1 MRPRGM
7 WGWCLV
13 CCGKIQYKG
22 KYNWKF
28 ICNIL
33 SILMEGDRCTGNL
46 PPAEVLPKERLA
58 QWLRYCRIMHMK
70 RRNAPAWTPGQGE
83 TAPWT
88 ARFDDFVK
96 HRNPS
101 SIISYSILPT
111 KRSTRDSACATAV
124 PAAAP
129 RTTSK
134 IYSSRFFILFTLI
147 RIVDPLCKSAV
158 VVGGST
164 PATPRAMSPEL
175 KPTIFR

>member
-1 MRPRGM
+1 MRSRGM

-33 SILMEGDRCTGNL
+33 SILREGDRRTGNL

-58 QWLRYCRIMHMK
+58 QRLRYCRIMPMK

-88 ARFDDFVK
+88 ARFDGFVK
-96 HRNPS
+96 PRKSKKHN
-101 SIISYSILPT
+101 SYSKLRSVSSSGAPLPGAN
-111 KRSTRDSACATAV
+111 SPCADRLPVLLKDT
-124 PAAAP
+124 
-129 RTTSK
+129 
-134 IYSSRFFILFTLI
+134 IQFTLTAQHQE
-147 RIVDPLCKSAV
+147 PHTSMHWTSLQHCLS
-158 VVGGST
+158 
-164 PATPRAMSPEL
+164 E
-175 KPTIFR
+175 

>member
-1 MRPRGM
+1 MDTLAFGYILPTTGRIRDFSPLETCAARRTTQKSPCKDAGARRIAPR
-7 WGWCLV
+7 
-13 CCGKIQYKG
+13 
-22 KYNWKF
+22 
-28 ICNIL
+28 
-33 SILMEGDRCTGNL
+33 
-46 PPAEVLPKERLA
+46 
-58 QWLRYCRIMHMK
+58 
-70 RRNAPAWTPGQGE
+70 
-83 TAPWT
+83 TAC
-88 ARFDDFVK
+88 FDGFVK

-111 KRSTRDSACATAV
+111 KRSTRDSTCAIAV

-164 PATPRAMSPEL
+164 PAPPRAMSPEL
-175 KPTIFR
+175 KPTIFL

>member
-83 TAPWT
+83 NAPMDG
-88 ARFDDFVK
+88 AFQRFRQV
-96 HRNPS
+96 
-101 SIISYSILPT
+101 
-111 KRSTRDSACATAV
+111 
-124 PAAAP
+124 
-129 RTTSK
+129 
-134 IYSSRFFILFTLI
+134 
-147 RIVDPLCKSAV
+147 
-158 VVGGST
+158 
-164 PATPRAMSPEL
+164 
-175 KPTIFR
+175 

>member
-1 MRPRGM
+1 MRLRKSASAAGQSLRRLTPLTLWLKWGGCMRPRGM

-58 QWLRYCRIMHMK
+58 QRFRYCRIMPMK

-88 ARFDDFVK
+88 ARFDGFVK
-96 HRNPS
+96 HRKSKKHN
-101 SIISYSILPT
+101 SYSTL
-111 KRSTRDSACATAV
+111 
-124 PAAAP
+124 AA
-129 RTTSK
+129 
-134 IYSSRFFILFTLI
+134 
-147 RIVDPLCKSAV
+147 
-158 VVGGST
+158 
-164 PATPRAMSPEL
+164 
-175 KPTIFR
+175 

>member
-1 MRPRGM
+1 MRLRKSASATGQSLRRLTPLTLWLKWGGCMRPRGM

-58 QWLRYCRIMHMK
+58 QRFRYCRIMPMK

-88 ARFDDFVK
+88 ARFDGFVK
-96 HRNPS
+96 HRKSKKHN
-101 SIISYSILPT
+101 SYSTL
-111 KRSTRDSACATAV
+111 
-124 PAAAP
+124 AA
-129 RTTSK
+129 
-134 IYSSRFFILFTLI
+134 
-147 RIVDPLCKSAV
+147 
-158 VVGGST
+158 
-164 PATPRAMSPEL
+164 
-175 KPTIFR
+175 

>member
-88 ARFDDFVK
+88 ARFDGFVR
-96 HRNPS
+96 HRSPS
-101 SIISYSILPT
+101 SIIPYSILAAQ
-111 KRSTRDSACATAV
+111 RSTRGSCVCRSGSRGLHHYIKQEKIIICILRGLRKNLPFCA
-124 PAAAP
+124 
-129 RTTSK
+129 
-134 IYSSRFFILFTLI
+134 
-147 RIVDPLCKSAV
+147 
-158 VVGGST
+158 
-164 PATPRAMSPEL
+164 
-175 KPTIFR
+175 KPHI